1 MADTVKRIQFTSP
14 DIRRETTL
22 QMAPLV
28 DIVFLLICFYLLVT
42 QLITHQ
48 SDPAVKLPTMTSA
61 MAGRP
66 NPAEVVVNLR
76 ATGELV
82 MDGRVVT
89 LDQVRSLLA
98 DSMVAARA
106 TDQPVRVV
114 IRADREQRYAALDE
128 LFTICRELTIR
139 DVILRAQEGER

>member
-1 MADTVKRIQFTSP
+1 MSVHYVIKG
-14 DIRRETTL
+14 
-22 QMAPLV
+22 
-28 DIVFLLICFYLLVT
+28 FYLLVT
-42 QLITHQ
+42 QLITNQ

-61 MAGRP
+61 MAGRR

-128 LFTICRELTIR
+128 LFGVCRELTIR